1 MMEMPPSGNAIH
13 PASSGVKGR
22 RTLVEAELIY
32 SVAWLIRLRWI
43 AGIGVLFVTW
53 VVTALFK
60 FRVPIGILIT
70 IGAGILLYNTLFYS
84 LEKKLTRLTASAPKY
99 QKLAIWQV
107 GLDWLAMILLIHF
120 TGGVESPVIF
130 FFLFHIIIAS
140 ILFPQRTA
148 FAFVISAIGLITIT
162 TLLEYHTVLPHVPIA
177 GFLDAALYQ
186 NSRYI
191 LAFLIF
197 FGFTGFI
204 AAYLATTISERLR
217 QREEEVVELTES
229 LQRATTRLQVLN
241 QGARTITSSLNL
253 SHVLNLLA
261 KSVAEV
267 LQVRAC
273 SIRLLDES
281 GKRLQ
286 LVASYGL
293 SQAYLDKGPID
304 LETNPLAREVVSGKI
319 VHVPDV
325 TKSSILQYPEWAKSE
340 GISSM
345 LSAPLIGKNGP
356 LGILRVY
363 SNERDH
369 FTSDDEIFLEA
380 IAAQGSVAID
390 NALAYKAIEE
400 LDATKSTFIR
410 MVTHELRSPVS
421 VTRSLLRTI
430 TAGYTGDVN
439 EQQRDI
445 LERATRRI
453 DFLQKLIDDLLELA
467 AGKVEIKISDEIAPI
482 ILDEV
487 LQRVIKRYEV
497 SAKEKD
503 IDLKFQSQLREG
515 STIVMATSEGLDR
528 IFNNLISNAVK
539 YTLPGGSVLVNL
551 QHMGKEAWIT
561 VKDTGIGIPEDA
573 LGHLFEEFF
582 RASNAKELVREG
594 TGLGLT
600 IVKDS
605 VTRFGGRVSVQS
617 KLREGTLLTVML
629 PLKGKAQPVIEAELP
644 QPMSK

>member
-1 MMEMPPSGNAIH
+1 
-13 PASSGVKGR
+13 
-22 RTLVEAELIY
+22 
-32 SVAWLIRLRWI
+32 
-43 AGIGVLFVTW
+43 
-53 VVTALFK
+53 
-60 FRVPIGILIT
+60 
-70 IGAGILLYNTLFYS
+70 
-84 LEKKLTRLTASAPKY
+84 
-99 QKLAIWQV
+99 
-107 GLDWLAMILLIHF
+107 
-120 TGGVESPVIF
+120 
-130 FFLFHIIIAS
+130 
-140 ILFPQRTA
+140 
-148 FAFVISAIGLITIT
+148 
-162 TLLEYHTVLPHVPIA
+162 
-177 GFLDAALYQ
+177 
-186 NSRYI
+186 
-191 LAFLIF
+191 
-197 FGFTGFI
+197 
-204 AAYLATTISERLR
+204 
-217 QREEEVVELTES
+217 
-229 LQRATTRLQVLN
+229 
-241 QGARTITSSLNL
+241 
-253 SHVLNLLA
+253 
-261 KSVAEV
+261 
-267 LQVRAC
+267 
-273 SIRLLDES
+273 
-281 GKRLQ
+281 
-286 LVASYGL
+286 
-293 SQAYLDKGPID
+293 
-304 LETNPLAREVVSGKI
+304 
-319 VHVPDV
+319 
-325 TKSSILQYPEWAKSE
+325 
-340 GISSM
+340 M

-617 KLREGTLLTVML
+617 KLREGTLFTVML